1 MEAVVTIRLDIAK
14 SVQVHGVD
22 ADGAVIV
29 AGGLRA
35 RLARV
40 ARIGQ
45 AGDIGQPDVILPVSA
60 GYSQLSEAASC
71 VRYQASTC
79 STVLETLHKARRVL

>member
-14 SVQVHGVD
+14 SVFQVHGVD

-45 AGDIGQPDVILPVSA
+45 AGDIGQPDVIAGLRRLFTTQRGGFVRALP
-60 GYSQLSEAASC
+60 GLNLLDGIGN
-71 VRYQASTC
+71 STQ
-79 STVLETLHKARRVL
+79 S